1 MARAFLWVGVR
12 YYDGEET
19 RAGVREKKK
28 EKGLCGLHLS
38 KPGIA
43 FLSLVALFEPRLL
56 SFVSVTEWKL
66 KMANW
71 LGEEGGGVPEN
82 GL

>member
-1 MARAFLWVGVR
+1 MTARKRGQVSGKKRKKRAFYG
-12 YYDGEET
+12 
-19 RAGVREKKK
+19 
-28 EKGLCGLHLS
+28 LS

>member
-1 MARAFLWVGVR
+1 MTARKRGQVSGK
-12 YYDGEET
+12 
-19 RAGVREKKK
+19 KKK

-43 FLSLVALFEPRLL
+43 FLSLAALFEPRLL
-56 SFVSVTEWKL
+56 SFVSVAEWKL

-71 LGEEGGGVPEN
+71 LGEEGDGVPEN